1 MLSAIAILL
10 LCGCGLFHRRTV
22 VEESV
27 RLEPGFSLTRRF
39 TVDVPHRYELI
50 VAFHKDTPI
59 DIRTGPKPDDFGAE
73 FVIRSGDEVVAE
85 GTNDSDPR
93 RPALH
98 RRDYTARYLAVFPA
112 RPGREYELSFR
123 ITRGAPALAEAKPVV
138 MISKKTYPP
147 HEDHGA
153 GI

>member
-1 MLSAIAILL
+1 VVSSIALLL
-10 LCGCGLFHRRTV
+10 LCGCELFHRRTV
-22 VEESV
+22 VEESI

-50 VAFHKDTPI
+50 VAFHRGTEI
-59 DIRTGPKPDDFGAE
+59 DIRTGPKPDEFGAE
-73 FVIRSGDEVVAE
+73 FVIRSGSEVVVE
-85 GTNDSDPR
+85 GTNDSNER

-112 RPGREYELSFR
+112 RPGHEYELSFR
-123 ITRGAPALAEAKPVV
+123 ITRGAPALAGTKPVV
-138 MISKKTYPP
+138 MISKKMYPP